1 MYVYRTKTRLGRLI
15 FRYANIRN
23 QRCKKRV
30 LEFVMNLDTLNNEK
44 KKEELKT
51 KETKIKKDWE
61 KIKRM
66 EMKERMD
73 KSSLME

>member
-1 MYVYRTKTRLGRLI
+1 M
-15 FRYANIRN
+15 
-23 QRCKKRV
+23 QKKRV

-61 KIKRM
+61 KSGK
-66 EMKERMD
+66 
-73 KSSLME
+73 